1 MIGIIYLLGILVFG
15 TLTYVIGEFF
25 ENKGNDFYNY
35 GTDSLADKIGMCAG
49 LSVFWP
55 ILLPGAIIVLA
66 VLAMYKFFKLHLNKL
81 FEKIYKK
88 YFDSKTTKT
97 SEINENVNS
106 NKKNNCN

>member
-25 ENKGNDFYNY
+25 EDKGNDFYNY

-55 ILLPGAIIVLA
+55 ILVPGAIIVLA
-66 VLAMYKFFKLHLNKL
+66 VLAMYNFFKYNSINCLKKINKN
-81 FEKIYKK
+81 FFI
-88 YFDSKTTKT
+88 
-97 SEINENVNS
+97 
-106 NKKNNCN
+106 